1 MHDISEVLDDDDRCL
16 LVVIA
21 KRVVDQDLCD
31 LVRIEALALAKD
43 GCSLEVIDVCNDSA
57 VCACFLLDSFADIVR
72 IGRAVYEALVER
84 RHGACDIIDQ
94 GCLTAAG
101 IEYAAFP
108 EYFGD
113 SAENEGEEHV
123 PFPSSSI
130 AACMP

>member
-113 SAENEGEEHV
+113 SARMKEKSMFH
-123 PFPSSSI
+123 FPSSSI

>member
-57 VCACFLLDSFADIVR
+57 VCACFLLDSFADIGPYRPGR
-72 IGRAVYEALVER
+72 IRGTCRKEAW
-84 RHGACDIIDQ
+84 
-94 GCLTAAG
+94 CL
-101 IEYAAFP
+101 
-108 EYFGD
+108 
-113 SAENEGEEHV
+113 
-123 PFPSSSI
+123 
-130 AACMP
+130 